1 MLVCQYLVHFMGDL
15 RIVLCYIKKIFFFM
29 EQLES
34 ASKKLF
40 PFITIMTD
48 NYYWVRLKKIDRY
61 SDVILLQQLP
71 GLPNKLG
78 DQIFNQ

>member
-1 MLVCQYLVHFMGDL
+1 
-15 RIVLCYIKKIFFFM
+15 M